1 MKISFY
7 DTHAFEKSNFENL
20 FKTHNYRFDF
30 HYTRLTE
37 KTAEL
42 AKGADCVCVFVND
55 ALNATVLEKLKLGG
69 VKLIALRSAGYN
81 HVDLAAA
88 KKLSLKVVRVPEYS
102 PYAVA
107 EHAVALLLT
116 LNRKTHKAYNRTREN
131 NFSLDGLVGFDLH
144 EKTIGLVGLGRI
156 GSVMAHIM
164 KGFGC
169 KVLGYDQIQ
178 NPELVRLGVE
188 YVDLQTVLKN
198 SDVISLH
205 VPLNKE
211 TLHIIN
217 TNTLALTKPGVILIN
232 TSRGGLIETKALI
245 KFLKNSHIGA
255 AGLDVY
261 EEEADIFFQDHSEHI
276 LQDDVLSRL
285 MTFPN
290 TLITSHQG
298 FLTAEALK
306 NIADTT
312 LENINDYSV
321 SADSNTILKN
331 EVLN

>member
-1 MKISFY
+1 M
-7 DTHAFEKSNFENL
+7 T
-20 FKTHNYRFDF
+20 T
-30 HYTRLTE
+30 
-37 KTAEL
+37 
-42 AKGADCVCVFVND
+42 GA
-55 ALNATVLEKLKLGG
+55 
-69 VKLIALRSAGYN
+69 I
-81 HVDLAAA
+81 
-88 KKLSLKVVRVPEYS
+88 
-102 PYAVA
+102 
-107 EHAVALLLT
+107 T
-116 LNRKTHKAYNRTREN
+116 L
-131 NFSLDGLVGFDLH
+131 GFDLH

-261 EEEADIFFQDHSEHI
+261 EEEVDIFFQDHSEHI